1 MTLRE
6 KTGCKQTTK
15 TLNNIFKIYFALQE
29 KLLLALS
36 VAMNTGRTPSDD
48 KSNKTCRSH
57 ENVVP
62 GKLPHSSRWK
72 RFASSTTLHGLRHV
86 AGNSHSISKRLIW
99 LIFLGIATC
108 TFLYYLSI
116 SLNKYFSRPIK
127 TVISQETPTEGL
139 KFPAVT
145 ICNLN
150 TVMRS
155 KVDMADEDENFVK
168 MGLNISGCSE
178 TREVR
183 GNLTCGQALICV
195 YSPYGA
201 ALVKGCNGTVRQK
214 LMNVLNRS
222 SHRVFN
228 EEEFFTKYGHDIVG
242 MSASFLYCFF
252 MQTIRCSEKDFV
264 PKLTEYGICFTF
276 NSGQNGFY
284 RSAKYE
290 GPDFGLSI
298 LLDVQTN
305 ESTLSQ
311 FSSGLKVIV
320 HDQDTFVNRYNGFN
334 IVPGTHASVGVKL
347 RKVSCFKAYSI
358 FY

>member
-1 MTLRE
+1 MVTQMKSAEINFTENRKE
-6 KTGCKQTTK
+6 NSEQGMSSKPTK
-15 TLNNIFKIYFALQE
+15 WE
-29 KLLLALS
+29 S
-36 VAMNTGRTPSDD
+36 
-48 KSNKTCRSH
+48 
-57 ENVVP
+57 
-62 GKLPHSSRWK
+62 
-72 RFASSTTLHGLRHV
+72 FASNTTLHGLRYV
-86 AGNSHSISKRLIW
+86 TDKSHSISRRGLW
-99 LIFLGIATC
+99 FIFLGTAATA
-108 TFLYYLSI
+108 YVYLASV
-116 SLNKYFSRPIK
+116 SLNKFVSRPIK

-155 KVDMADEDENFVK
+155 QVDMADEDENFVK

-195 YSPYGA
+195 YSPYGT

-214 LMNVLNRS
+214 LMNVLNHS

>member
-1 MTLRE
+1 MVTQMKSAEINFTENRKE
-6 KTGCKQTTK
+6 NSEQGMSSKPTK
-15 TLNNIFKIYFALQE
+15 W
-29 KLLLALS
+29 
-36 VAMNTGRTPSDD
+36 
-48 KSNKTCRSH
+48 KS
-57 ENVVP
+57 
-62 GKLPHSSRWK
+62 
-72 RFASSTTLHGLRHV
+72 FASNTTLHGLRYV
-86 AGNSHSISKRLIW
+86 TDKSHSISRRGLW
-99 LIFLGIATC
+99 FIFLGTAATA
-108 TFLYYLSI
+108 YVYLASV
-116 SLNKYFSRPIK
+116 SLNKFVSRPIK

>member
-1 MTLRE
+1 MVT
-6 KTGCKQTTK
+6 Q
-15 TLNNIFKIYFALQE
+15 
-29 KLLLALS
+29 
-36 VAMNTGRTPSDD
+36 M
-48 KSNKTCRSH
+48 KSAEINFT
-57 ENVVP
+57 ENRKENSEQ
-62 GKLPHSSRWK
+62 GMSSKPTNWK
-72 RFASSTTLHGLRHV
+72 SFASNTTLHGLRYV
-86 AGNSHSISKRLIW
+86 TVKSHSISRRGLW
-99 LIFLGIATC
+99 FIFLGTAATA
-108 TFLYYLSI
+108 YVYLASV
-116 SLNKYFSRPIK
+116 SLNKFVSRPIK